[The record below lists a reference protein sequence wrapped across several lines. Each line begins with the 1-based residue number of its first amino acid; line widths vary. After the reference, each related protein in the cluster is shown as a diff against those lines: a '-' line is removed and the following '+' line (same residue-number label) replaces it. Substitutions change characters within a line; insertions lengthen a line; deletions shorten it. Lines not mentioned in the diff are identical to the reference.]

1 MDLAQKTCV
10 ACEGGMLPLS
20 RAEAE
25 VLMRETPLWRLALD
39 AKSITRHFSF
49 PHFAG
54 ALAFV
59 NTVGALAEAE
69 GHHPDI
75 SFGWGYADIVLT
87 THAVGGLSENDLI
100 LAAKIDT
107 IG

>member
-1 MDLAQKTCV
+1 MNLAQKKCI
-10 ACEGGMLPLS
+10 ACEGGMPPLS

-25 VLMRETPLWRLALD
+25 VLMREIPLWQLASD

-49 PHFAG
+49 PHFAA

-59 NTVGALAEAE
+59 NMIGALAETE
-69 GHHPDI
+69 GHHPDV

-87 THAVGGLSENDLI
+87 THAVGGLSENDFI
-100 LAAKIDT
+100 SAAKIDT
-107 IG
+107 IR